1 MDVLFNCLEFSGFT
15 RSSVLVGK
23 PIVVLAVPGAGKTT
37 AIRRLLSLD
46 TRFQAYTFGTPDFPS
61 VTGRHIRGVVE
72 REAAENCEYVVV
84 DEFQR
89 GDYLSLNPFAVFGDV
104 SQFYKAENLCIPS
117 NWFKSHSHRVPLVV
131 CKFLQ
136 QLGFSIEGSAPGALR
151 FAKVFDA
158 ELEGT
163 IISFD
168 KEVHE
173 LLSRHSC
180 EHKSVDD
187 CVGKEFEVVTLILSS
202 TEIEDQDKAK
212 FYCAVTRARK
222 SLLILIPELC
232 ELRLCGNAFDT
243 SA

>member
-1 MDVLFNCLEFSGFT
+1 MDVLFSCLVSCGFT
-15 RSSVLVGK
+15 RSSVLVSR

-37 AIRRLLSLD
+37 ALRRLLSID
-46 TRFQAYTFGTPDFPS
+46 TRFQVYTFGTPDFPS
-61 VTGRHIRGVVE
+61 VTGRHIRSVAEGI
-72 REAAENCEYVVV
+72 REDSCEYTIV

-89 GDYLSLNPFAVFGDV
+89 GDYKSLNPFAVFGDV
-104 SQFYKAENLCIPS
+104 SQFYKAENLCIPA

-136 QLGFSIEGSAPGALR
+136 QLGFSIEGSAPGTLR
-151 FAKVFDA
+151 FAKVFES

-168 KEVHE
+168 REVHE

-180 EHKSVDD
+180 EHKAVDD
-187 CVGKEFEVVTLILSS
+187 CVGKEFEVVTLILSCA
-202 TEIEDQDKAK
+202 EIQDQDKAK
-212 FYCAVTRARK
+212 FYCAVTRARR
-222 SLLILIPELC
+222 SLLILIPELS

>member
-46 TRFQAYTFGTPDFPS
+46 TRFRAYTFGTPDFPS
-61 VTGRHIRGVVE
+61 VTGRHIRGIAE
-72 REAAENCEYVVV
+72 RDAAEDCEYVVV

-89 GDYLSLNPFAVFGDV
+89 GDYQSLKPFAVFGDV
-104 SQFYKAENLCIPS
+104 SQFYKAESLCIPS

-136 QLGFSIEGSAPGALR
+136 QLGFSIDGSASGTLR

-168 KEVHE
+168 REVHA

-212 FYCAVTRARK
+212 FYCAVTRARR